1 MKLVIA
7 IVQDKDSALLA
18 NALVEN
24 NIRSTKLASSGGFLR
39 SGNTTFL
46 IGIQEEELNKV
57 LKVIDDNCSKRDE
70 IIMQQPLMNVSID
83 NIISQPLNVV
93 VGGATVFVLP
103 IEKFLQF

>member
-46 IGIQEEELNKV
+46 IGIQEEELDKV